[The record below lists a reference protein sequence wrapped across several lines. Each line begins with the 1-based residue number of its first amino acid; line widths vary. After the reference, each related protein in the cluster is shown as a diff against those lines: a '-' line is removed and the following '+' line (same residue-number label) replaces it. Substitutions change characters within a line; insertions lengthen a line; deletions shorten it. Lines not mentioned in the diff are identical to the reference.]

1 MTSHELVQELRK
13 GSIQGHTLTANYW
26 HFSDSDAVNLINAR
40 DAAIRA
46 ECADRAVAWCKR
58 WATFPM
64 GNHGLGALRAAIE
77 GGQ

>member
-1 MTSHELVQELRK
+1 MNDFYLELRRAWFYEQTTVEK
-13 GSIQGHTLTANYW
+13 VIAEH
-26 HFSDSDAVNLINAR
+26 

-64 GNHGLGALRAAIE
+64 GNHGTGALRAAIE
-77 GGQ
+77 GGRE